1 MHNANQPNVVRAP
14 APEFKVRFANLDR
27 EATCIEGETI
37 MQSARRSGIRVVGAC
52 GGRGVC
58 GTCMV
63 RIVSGKVEFPNAES
77 ATSTTGRTG
86 EWVRGCL
93 VRPLGDCTVEVAPR
107 SLAPIVRAEVDGQ
120 GAANV
125 PPDPVIHVYEIV
137 LQPATLESGGADAD
151 RVVDALRGRGAA
163 RFDLMALRE
172 LPRLLRANGWRFKAM
187 VRDGE
192 VIGAGPSGSRT
203 LGLAVDLGTTN
214 VAGFIMDLET
224 GTRLASL
231 GIENPQAPYGAD
243 VVSRINHATASTE
256 AGADLQRAAVTAIA
270 ELARDLCEAVAGDP
284 GEIADIAICG
294 NTAMHHLLLGL
305 PVAQLARAPFVP
317 ALREAIDVKARDLG
331 LPAAAGAYAHLL
343 PNVGGFVGGDHVAAL
358 LATEN
363 RWVHGTTIV
372 MDIGTN
378 TEISLI
384 HNDSIT
390 TVSCPSGPALEGG
403 HIASGMRAAEGA
415 IERVL
420 VVNGRLEVETIGGV
434 EPVGICGSGVLDT
447 VAAML
452 EAGIIDRRGGV
463 RTGHPAVREDGEL
476 LDVMLAAGVAFTQH
490 DVRAVQLAKAAIRS
504 SIDLLLREAGLDESG
519 LDQVVIAGAFG
530 AYIGI
535 KSAIAIG
542 LLPPLPLERF
552 AQVGNSAGVGVRMTL
567 ASAALRERA
576 SRLAKRCRYIEL
588 GSLPGF
594 QKIFLSRI
602 GFD

>member
-1 MHNANQPNVVRAP
+1 M
-14 APEFKVRFANLDR
+14 RFANLDR
-27 EATCIEGETI
+27 EAKCIEGETI
-37 MQSARRSGIRVVGAC
+37 MQSARRSGIRLVGAC

-63 RIVSGKVEFPNAES
+63 RIVSGEIEFSNAGS
-77 ATSTTGRTG
+77 ASAAGQGSG

-120 GAANV
+120 GAAKV
-125 PPDPVIHVYEIV
+125 TPDPVVHVHDVV
-137 LQPATLESGGADAD
+137 LEPASLESGGADAD
-151 RVVDALRGRGAA
+151 RVLEALREKGAA
-163 RFDLMALRE
+163 RFDPIALRE
-172 LPRLLRANGWRFKAM
+172 LPPLLRSSGWRIQAM
-187 VRDGE
+187 VRGDE
-192 VIGAGPSGSRT
+192 VIGARPAGRRS

-214 VAGFIMDLET
+214 VAGFIVDLAT

-243 VVSRINHATASTE
+243 VVSRVNHATAS
-256 AGADLQRAAVTAIA
+256 ADAAVTLREAAATAIG
-270 ELARDLCEAVAGDP
+270 ELALDLCEAVSAEP
-284 GEIADIAICG
+284 SEIADISICG

-317 ALREAIDVKARDLG
+317 ALCEAIDVKARDLG
-331 LPAAAGAYAHLL
+331 LPAATGAYVHLM

-384 HNDSIT
+384 HDGSIT

-415 IERVL
+415 IERVR
-420 VVNGRLEVETIGGV
+420 VVNGKIEIETIGGV
-434 EPVGICGSGVLDT
+434 EPVGICGSGVLDA

-452 EAGIIDRRGGV
+452 KAEIIDRRGGI
-463 RTGHPAVREDGEL
+463 RPGHPSVSEDGEL
-476 LDVMLAAGVAFTQH
+476 LQITLAPGVAFTQH
-490 DVRAVQLAKAAIRS
+490 DVRSVQLAKAAIRS
-504 SIDLLLREAGLDESG
+504 SVDLLLREAGLDESG

-535 KSAIAIG
+535 ESAIAIG
-542 LLPPLPLERF
+542 LLPPLLLERF

-576 SRLAKRCRYIEL
+576 RRLAKRCHYLEL

-594 QKIFLSRI
+594 QKVFLKRI